1 MDLLP
6 GLMPAD
12 PDVLVRGVLSR
23 ALGHRNAQGKP
34 AVGRMDQTPVTV
46 GLLRKVFLL
55 FQQDFTLPALQV
67 GPKPAYRLQ
76 ITQWENCFLYHCG
89 KNREK
94 SGCIASPTTLHFLF
108 YTVFPYY
115 PSLFF
120 ICCPT
125 CSVSCCIMW

>member
-34 AVGRMDQTPVTV
+34 AVGRIGQTPVTI

-67 GPKPAYRLQ
+67 GSKPAYLPQ
-76 ITQWENCFLYHCG
+76 ITQWASCFVDQSG
-89 KNREK
+89 TAREK
-94 SGCIASPTTLHFLF
+94 GGCSVMPSPLRL
-108 YTVFPYY
+108 
-115 PSLFF
+115 LFF
-120 ICCPT
+120 MFLPF
-125 CSVSCCIMW
+125 S